1 MYTIMCMNFNK
12 IKNTISLIA
21 MIAVTHVTIVEQFMH
36 IITELVLHM
45 VKHATN
51 VIAVIITA
59 KCVVVQTN
67 LNE

>member
-1 MYTIMCMNFNK
+1 
-12 IKNTISLIA
+12 

-45 VKHATN
+45 IKHAPN

-59 KCVVVQTN
+59 KFVVVQTN
-67 LNE
+67 INELMNYKGNLMREVISTVTL